1 MSGTPMS
8 RIDRREMLASCGAA
22 AGLALLSSRA
32 QGAVRVLA
40 SPALAPQGAARTLIL
55 LQLSGGNDGLDTVVP
70 YADDVYQRLRPTLAR
85 KKSETLPIDE
95 YRGLH
100 AGLPKLRKLLDA
112 GRLAIVE
119 GVGYPDPIR
128 SHFQALDVWHT
139 ADHRGRDAGEGWIG
153 KLCDAAFADN
163 ADPNLVVHI
172 GANVPYSLHS
182 TTHPPAAFVLP
193 QSYRWAGDPSAT
205 AAYEKAGAGE
215 DGGGGGEGKDEKPK
229 KREGESSLEFVRRV
243 LADGQSSS
251 QQVRRA
257 VARYAT
263 SVDYPRDALGAA
275 LRDVAALLEG
285 RVGTRVFS
293 VELSGFDTHTDERGR
308 HENLLKQLDAAL
320 GAFVEDLG
328 RSEAGRN
335 AVVLVFSEFGRRV
348 AENGARG
355 TDHGVAAPVFVLGHQ
370 VRGGLH
376 GKHPSLERLDEGDL
390 VHTTDFRSIY
400 AAVVRRCFAI
410 APEKVLGARFEPVAI
425 L

>member
-1 MSGTPMS
+1 MEP
-8 RIDRREMLASCGAA
+8 RWDRRAILTGCGAA

-32 QGAVRVLA
+32 QGSVRVLA
-40 SPALAPQGAARTLIL
+40 SPALAPAGAARPLIL

-100 AGLPKLRKLLDA
+100 GALPRLRKLLDA

-139 ADHRGRDAGEGWIG
+139 ADRRGRDAGEGWIG
-153 KLCDAAFADN
+153 RLCDVAFAQSS
-163 ADPNLVVHI
+163 DPNLVVHI

-182 TTHPPAAFVLP
+182 STHPPASFVLP
-193 QSYRWAGDPSAT
+193 QSYRWAGDETAT
-205 AAYEKAGAGE
+205 EAYEKAGAADAGSRDE
-215 DGGGGGEGKDEKPK
+215 DRPK

-263 SVDYPRDALGAA
+263 DVDYPRDPLAAA
-275 LRDVAALLEG
+275 LRDVAALIEG
-285 RVGTRVFS
+285 GLGTRVFS
-293 VELSGFDTHTDERGR
+293 VELGGFDTHTDERGR

-320 GAFVEDLG
+320 GAFVADLG
-328 RSEAGRN
+328 RGEAGRG

-355 TDHGVAAPVFVLGHQ
+355 TDHGVAAPAFVLGHTI
-370 VRGGLH
+370 RGGLH
-376 GKHPSLERLDEGDL
+376 GRHPSLERLEDGDL
-390 VHTTDFRSIY
+390 VHTTDFRAIY
-400 AAVVRRCFAI
+400 AALIERCFSI
-410 APEKVLGARFEPVAI
+410 RPESVLGKRFEPLA
-425 L
+425 LA